1 MTNHRANAMQGI
13 ANLLPRLDDPDPD
26 IRFMQLNDLAAIL
39 NGPGSESLRNETHAA
54 ARVIDRLIK
63 ALTDSNGEVQN
74 QALKW
79 YISQLSHKYDANLDT
94 ALGLL
99 LSEHPMTTWHRIL
112 TRSPS

>member
-1 MTNHRANAMQGI
+1 MQGI

-39 NGPGSESLRNETHAA
+39 NGPGSESLRNDSHAA
-54 ARVIDRLIK
+54 ARVIDRLVK

-79 YISQLSHKYDANLDT
+79 
-94 ALGLL
+94 
-99 LSEHPMTTWHRIL
+99 
-112 TRSPS
+112 